1 MCEYCNTPIYVTDKK
16 LVADRLA
23 AKTVEGEVW
32 QKVLEMSGCFYAK
45 LENRYCPFC
54 GERVR

>member
-23 AKTVEGEVW
+23 AKTIEEEVW
-32 QKVLEMSGCFYAK
+32 QKVLEMSGYLYVK
-45 LENRYCPFC
+45 LENLYCPFC